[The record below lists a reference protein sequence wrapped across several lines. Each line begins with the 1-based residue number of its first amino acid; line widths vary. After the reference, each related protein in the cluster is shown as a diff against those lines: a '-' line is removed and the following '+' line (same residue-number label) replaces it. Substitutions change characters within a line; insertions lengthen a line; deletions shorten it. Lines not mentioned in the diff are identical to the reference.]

1 MSEHKYHL
9 KYRLMEENNLI
20 TKNIVIVDDEPRTRQ
35 GLQRTLESWN
45 NGEFTILTAESG
57 EEVMEIAEERK
68 IHILL
73 SDIRMPEMTGLQL
86 LKNLKEKGI
95 SPVVIVISAYSE
107 FEYAQEALRLG
118 VVNYLL
124 KPIGKKKLIEAVD
137 EAVKVMEKQV
147 RAGMIE
153 RVVDKRIADT
163 NNKID
168 STKDPIRKAIA
179 YIDQHLK
186 EELTLKDIAAHVHLN
201 PSYFSVLFKEQANLN
216 FSEYIT
222 RRRIQRAKE
231 LVISTNLPINEI
243 AEEVGYKTSKYF
255 IKIFKEIEGITPS
268 IYRKTSNDS
277 VF

>member
-9 KYRLMEENNLI
+9 KSRLMEENNLN
-20 TKNIVIVDDEPRTRQ
+20 TKNIVIVDDEPKTRQ

-45 NGEFTILTAESG
+45 NGEFTILTAQSG

-86 LKNLKEKGI
+86 LKNLKDKGI

-153 RVVDKRIADT
+153 KVVDKRLADT

-186 EELTLKDIAAHVHLN
+186 EELTLKDVAAHIHLN

-216 FSEYIT
+216 FSEYLT

-268 IYRKTSNDS
+268 IYRKTSNDN

>member
-1 MSEHKYHL
+1 MA
-9 KYRLMEENNLI
+9 

-45 NGEFTILTAESG
+45 NGEFTILSADSG
-57 EEVMEIAEERK
+57 EEVMRILEERRV
-68 IHILL
+68 HILL

-86 LKNLKEKGI
+86 LKNMKEKGF
-95 SPVVIVISAYSE
+95 SPVAIVISAYSE
-107 FEYAQEALRLG
+107 FEYAQEALKLG

-153 RVVDKRIADT
+153 KVVDEKIVDT
-163 NNKID
+163 NNKMD
-168 STKDPIRKAIA
+168 STKDTIRKAIA

-186 EELTLKDIAAHVHLN
+186 DELTLKDVAAHIHLN

-216 FSEYIT
+216 FSEYVT

-255 IKIFKEIEGITPS
+255 IKIFKENEDMTPS
-268 IYRKTSNDS
+268 AYRKANNES

>member
-1 MSEHKYHL
+1 
-9 KYRLMEENNLI
+9 MEENKMV
-20 TKNIVIVDDEPRTRQ
+20 TKNILIVDDEPKIRQ
-35 GLQRTLESWN
+35 GLQRTLENWN
-45 NGEFTILTAESG
+45 NGEFTILTAQSG
-57 EEVMEIAEERK
+57 EEVMKIAESTK

-86 LKNLKEKGI
+86 LKNMKEKGF

-107 FEYAQEALRLG
+107 FKYAQEALRLG

-124 KPIGKKKLIEAVD
+124 KPIGKTKLIEAIE

-147 RAGMIE
+147 RTGLIE
-153 RVVDKRIADT
+153 KVVDEKIVDT
-163 NNKID
+163 NNKMD
-168 STKDPIRKAIA
+168 STKDSIRKAIA

-186 EELTLKDIAAHVHLN
+186 DELTLKDVASHVHLN
-201 PSYFSVLFKEQANLN
+201 PSYLSVLFKEQANLN
-216 FSEYIT
+216 FSEYVT

-243 AEEVGYKTSKYF
+243 ADEVGYKTSKYF

-268 IYRKTSNDS
+268 TYRKANNDS

>member
-1 MSEHKYHL
+1 MSEHKFHL

-57 EEVMEIAEERK
+57 EEVMEIAQERK

-124 KPIGKKKLIEAVD
+124 KPIGKKKLVEAVD
-137 EAVKVMEKQV
+137 EAVTVMEKQV

-153 RVVDKRIADT
+153 KVVDKRIADT

-168 STKDPIRKAIA
+168 SAKDPIRKAIA

-268 IYRKTSNDS
+268 IYRKTNNDS

>member
-1 MSEHKYHL
+1 
-9 KYRLMEENNLI
+9 MEGNKLN

-45 NGEFTILTAESG
+45 NGEFTILTAQSG
-57 EEVMEIAEERK
+57 EEVMGIAEERK

-153 RVVDKRIADT
+153 KVVDKRIVDA
-163 NNKID
+163 NSKID

-186 EELTLKDIAAHVHLN
+186 EELTLKEIAALVHLN

-255 IKIFKEIEGITPS
+255 IKIFKEIEGMTPS
-268 IYRKTSNDS
+268 TFRKTENDN